1 LVDVCCLLWCDSQF
15 SIFVTC
21 NPPSWRCAW
30 DGGEET
36 AALGLEFWA
45 RTTNNNNN
53 KRIYRCGGIAIRMV
67 ISPSESLTEHDDST
81 ELPPLSSLL
90 LSYNDTTT
98 ELKSWQENWLY
109 LAPSK
114 HGTGWGVF
122 AAKSFDKGDI
132 IEVAP
137 LFLRFA
143 EEEPLMKES
152 ILDNYHYEYW
162 KWDGYGHV
170 AHTVLSFGYTLFYN
184 HGEEQNI
191 KYFKWGDDPTLHN
204 PEFVAAVGY
213 YAKRDI
219 AVGEELLCTY
229 GGSSWFEQRELYM
242 VDPTVTNNNHNDTTN
257 IRTTTSLPND
267 NDNERWGEE
276 NTNPNENGAAQQQQ
290 QLWVEDEEWRELYT
304 SKIYSGFG
312 KTNFKA
318 LLQSLFDDK
327 SKRKYDMKSYYKTRV
342 APFEAGY
349 RNSRAKVTIDREGT
363 LLEIAPALIVA
374 KEIVC
379 NTLLEPIALFWN
391 DLDPSSLDE
400 EGSYFAESLRIL
412 YKNNATQWL
421 PRYKKLRRDE
431 ATALLPL
438 GGSLALLDRTTSD
451 NPNDYNCRLEG
462 IMPDR
467 SNEHAF
473 TIRIVSTK
481 SIEMGERLVLKMGG
495 ISSSIK
501 TRQNLWVELVET
513 GQPLPPNSK
522 DRDVNGHNYVNTD
535 NA

>member
-1 LVDVCCLLWCDSQF
+1 MVF
-15 SIFVTC
+15 SSNEPLIE
-21 NPPSWRCAW
+21 
-30 DGGEET
+30 D
-36 AALGLEFWA
+36 
-45 RTTNNNNN
+45 
-53 KRIYRCGGIAIRMV
+53 
-67 ISPSESLTEHDDST
+67 DDST

-90 LSYNDTTT
+90 SYNDTTTT

-137 LFLRFA
+137 LFLRFD
-143 EEEPLMKES
+143 EEEPLLKES

-162 KWDGYGHV
+162 KWDGCGHV

-191 KYFKWGDDPTLHN
+191 KYFKWGDDPTVHN

-213 YAKRDI
+213 FAKRDI

-229 GGSSWFEQRELYM
+229 GGSSWFAQRELYM
-242 VDPTVTNNNHNDTTN
+242 MDPTVTNNDKSITN
-257 IRTTTSLPND
+257 NRTTTTSNPND
-267 NDNERWGEE
+267 NDNESWGEE
-276 NTNPNENGAAQQQQ
+276 NTNPNGGAQQEQH

-312 KTNFKA
+312 KMNFKA
-318 LLQSLFDDK
+318 LLESLFDDK

-349 RNSRAKVTIDREGT
+349 RNSRAKVAIDKEGT
-363 LLEIAPALIVA
+363 LLEIAPALIFA

-391 DLDPSSLDE
+391 DLEPASLDE
-400 EGSYFAESLRIL
+400 EGSNFAESLRIL
-412 YKNNATQWL
+412 YKNIDTQWL
-421 PRYKKLRRDE
+421 PRYETLLRED

-438 GGSLALLDRTTSD
+438 GGSLALLDRTSSD
-451 NPNDYNCRLEG
+451 NPDDYNCRLEG

-467 SNEHAF
+467 WNEHAF

-481 SIEMGERLVLKMGG
+481 SIEMGELLVLKMGG

-513 GQPLPPNSK
+513 GQPLPPVSR
-522 DRDVNGHNYVNTD
+522 DREVNGHNYVHTD
-535 NA
+535 TT